1 MWDPDSVAAI
11 VFEGRAKIPAIDCED
26 IVASAVGRTFMDE
39 EIHAR
44 GSNVCASIV
53 EGTVDMCVSREL
65 RIESQLAK
73 EIQSDRALRK
83 EFVPEVKREI
93 GVSRP
98 AMK

>member
-1 MWDPDSVAAI
+1 MWDPDSAAAI
-11 VFEGRAKIPAIDCED
+11 VFSAVDRVD
-26 IVASAVGRTFMDE
+26 IVAVTIRRTFMDKDF
-39 EIHAR
+39 HAR
-44 GSNVCASIV
+44 GSNGCASIV
-53 EGTVDMCVSREL
+53 ERTVDVCVSREL